1 MASSSVKLKAL
12 FESMLTAGTTS
23 TGAVDPLLLPKES
36 ALMFFKDV
44 KRANEAI
51 SLGGAY
57 LAAPN
62 IGVLGSHGAMAIPL
76 LATLMA
82 WGREGLAA
90 RIERCIQ
97 VAEKIADYVSHD
109 DRLELLAPPL
119 SGVLNWRP
127 KDS

>member
-1 MASSSVKLKAL
+1 
-12 FESMLTAGTTS
+12 
-23 TGAVDPLLLPKES
+23 
-36 ALMFFKDV
+36 MFFKDF

-51 SLGGAY
+51 GLGGAS

-62 IGVLGSHGAMAIPL
+62 IGALGSHGAMAIPL

-97 VAEKIADYVSHD
+97 IAEKFANYVSHD

-127 KDS
+127 KGS